1 MQNLKQFLIIMM
13 LSTIG
18 FSSESQNLNFGTD
31 STLEVM
37 TWNIEQFPKEGQT
50 TIEYVSNIITALNA
64 DVIALQEMSNQ
75 SEFNQVLSNLA
86 GYSGFIASGGY
97 TNLAFIYNSAT
108 IEINQIYEI
117 YTSSSYSG
125 PFPRPPLVFDF
136 NYKNLNFIIIN
147 NHLKCCGNGI
157 IDIDD
162 PGDEETRRYRANL
175 LLRQYIN
182 EYFPDKMVFIV
193 GDMNDELTDD
203 AENNVFQIILND
215 TQNYLFADLEIANGN
230 STNWSY
236 PSWPSHLDHIAITN
250 ELFPAFENEGSE
262 IQVVKAEGFIAGGWW
277 EYENNISDHRPV
289 GIKLLLPSDLGIGDP
304 AASKEIPRC
313 YPNPFSD
320 ATTISI
326 PSFSGLAKITIYNTQ
341 GQIITSEMLKAN
353 QSTLTWKTETVPEGI
368 YFARV
373 VSEGYETAALK
384 LVLVR

>member
-1 MQNLKQFLIIMM
+1 MQNPKQLFIIMI

-37 TWNIEQFPKEGQT
+37 TWNIEQFPKEDQT
-50 TIEYVSNIITALNA
+50 TIEYVSGIITTLNA

-75 SEFNQVLSNLA
+75 SEFNQVLSNLE

-97 TNLAFIYNSAT
+97 TNLAYIYNSAT

-117 YTSSSYSG
+117 YTSSTYSG
-125 PFPRPPLVFDF
+125 PFPRPPLVLDF
-136 NYKNLNFIIIN
+136 NYKNLNFIVIN
-147 NHLKCCGNGI
+147 NHLKCCGDGTL
-157 IDIDD
+157 DIDD

-175 LLRQYIN
+175 LLRQYID
-182 EYFPDKMVFIV
+182 EYFPDKRVFIV

-203 AENNVFQIILND
+203 VENNVFQIILND

-230 STNWSY
+230 SANWSY

-262 IQVVKAEGFIAGGWW
+262 IQVVKAEGFISGGWW
-277 EYENNISDHRPV
+277 EYENNVSDHRPV
-289 GIKLLLPSDLGIGDP
+289 GMKLLIPSGLGIGDP
-304 AASKEIPRC
+304 TASMKIPRC
-313 YPNPFSD
+313 YPNPFAD
-320 ATTISI
+320 ATTISV
-326 PSFSGLAKITIYNTQ
+326 PPFNGSAKITISDIQ
-341 GQIITSEMLKAN
+341 GQIICSEILKAN
-353 QSTLTWKTETVPEGI
+353 QTALTWKTESLPEGI

-373 VSEGYETAALK
+373 VTESFETAAVK
-384 LVLVR
+384 LVLAR